1 MLYMTIETKVRKIG
15 NSYGIILPKE
25 ALQELN
31 VSEGSALYITESKD
45 SSVKISAKDPNF
57 AEVGSI
63 IDDIIQRYP
72 NTLSELAK

>member
-1 MLYMTIETKVRKIG
+1 MTRKTKVRKIG

-25 ALQELN
+25 ALQQLN
-31 VSEGSALYITESKD
+31 VSEGSALYITESTD
-45 SSVKISAKDPNF
+45 SSVKISAKDPSF
-57 AEVGSI
+57 AEVGSM

>member
-1 MLYMTIETKVRKIG
+1 MTIETKVRKIG

-25 ALQELN
+25 ALQKLN
-31 VSEGSALYITESKD
+31 VSEGSPLYITETQDTAVRISSKD
-45 SSVKISAKDPNF
+45 PSF
-57 AEVGSI
+57 AEASSM

>member
-1 MLYMTIETKVRKIG
+1 MTIETKVRKIG
-15 NSYGIILPKE
+15 NSYGLILPKE

-31 VSEGSALYITESKD
+31 ASEGSALYITETKD
-45 SSVKISAKDPNF
+45 SSLRISAKDPSF
-57 AEVGSI
+57 AEVSSM